1 MGPTLHR
8 TGTRTA
14 LRSLL
19 LAGVTVSLALVAG
32 CSSSSSA
39 TTSGP
44 TVELNGSAGPS
55 TFHDGQA
62 ITVSVGPNKVYEPLI
77 IVNIIQCSDP
87 GGQASKLPTSLSH
100 CDENTIQGN
109 SVIVKP
115 DGSVHETGYTIY
127 RLPTSTLGEGKTVT
141 PICDATHE
149 CVLYVGQDQNDFTKP
164 KAFSAPFFV
173 TGGKVDTQP

>member
-1 MGPTLHR
+1 MKPISRR
-8 TGTRTA
+8 TGMRSV
-14 LRSLL
+14 LRGILF
-19 LAGVTVSLALVAG
+19 AGLSASLALVAG

-44 TVELNGSAGPS
+44 TVEINGSATVP
-55 TFHDGQA
+55 TLRDGQA
-62 ITVSVGPNKVYEPLI
+62 ITVSVGPNKVYQPLLQ
-77 IVNIIQCSDP
+77 VNIIECSDP
-87 GGQASKLPTSLSH
+87 GGQVSKLPVSLAH

-109 SVIVKP
+109 SVIVKS

-127 RLPTSTLGEGKTVT
+127 RLPNSVLGEGKTVT

-149 CVLYVGQDQNDFTKP
+149 CVLYVGQDQDDFTKP

-173 TGGKVDTQP
+173 TGGTADTQP